1 LSFEENNGLYL
12 LEFPELELL
21 LLEEDD
27 DEDEELESIDWSKT
41 RLGYALVICCCF
53 FFISSYR

>member
-1 LSFEENNGLYL
+1 LSLEENNGRCL
-12 LEFPELELL
+12 LDFPELELL

-41 RLGYALVICCCF
+41 RLG
-53 FFISSYR
+53 

>member
-1 LSFEENNGLYL
+1 L
-12 LEFPELELL
+12 LDFPELELL

-41 RLGYALVICCCF
+41 RLG
-53 FFISSYR
+53 